1 MGMSCHAIASNR
13 ASVVKE
19 SKRSPDERKRHP
31 GFPLDPHI
39 AALMRATS
47 FAYAASTA
55 LLAACGSAIE
65 RKKAFG

>member
-1 MGMSCHAIASNR
+1 MKMPTDREGDARCAAL
-13 ASVVKE
+13 

-55 LLAACGSAIE
+55 LLTACGSAIE
-65 RKKAFG
+65 RKKVLG